1 MKVMGHEHL
10 VKVMG
15 HEHLVEV
22 MGQRRIG
29 YEYKQFLKDQKVK
42 KSNHL

>member
-15 HEHLVEV
+15 HEHLVYV
-22 MGQRRIG
+22 G
-29 YEYKQFLKDQKVK
+29 YGTWASSVGNET
-42 KSNHL
+42 